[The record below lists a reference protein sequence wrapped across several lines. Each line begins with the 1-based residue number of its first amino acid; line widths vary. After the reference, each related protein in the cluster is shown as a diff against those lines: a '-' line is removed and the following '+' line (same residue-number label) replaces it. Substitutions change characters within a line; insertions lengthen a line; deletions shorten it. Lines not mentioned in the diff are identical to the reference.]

1 MDANVNLND
10 YAEFVDSVTSKESKQ
25 FSDFSKRIAEL
36 EAGPHVY
43 FTNLV
48 EEQVLVND
56 SVNIPRMLTAAIG
69 LASEAGEFAE
79 IVKKIIFQGKPC
91 DADTEWHMKRELGD
105 VIWYWVQGC
114 MALNIDPNEVIKM
127 NIDKL
132 AKRYPGGKFDSWFS
146 ENRKDGDL

>member
-25 FSDFSKRIAEL
+25 YSDFVNRLASL
-36 EAGPHVY
+36 EAGPHVD
-43 FTNLV
+43 
-48 EEQVLVND
+48 D
-56 SVNIPRMLTAAIG
+56 SVNIPRMITAAIG
-69 LASEAGEFAE
+69 LSSESGEFAE

-91 DADTEWHMKRELGD
+91 DSDTEWHMKRELGD
-105 VIWYWVQGC
+105 IIWYWVQGC